1 MYIYHGILLS
11 HKKEQDNAI
20 CSNVVDLE
28 TVMLSEAIQTEKNKC
43 MILLLCGI

>member
-1 MYIYHGILLS
+1 MEHYSAI
-11 HKKEQDNAI
+11 KENEGEPFATT
-20 CSNVVDLE
+20 CVDLE